1 MASHTASGDVMT
13 LRRGG
18 FTLIELLVVM
28 VLISLLLSIAV
39 PTYFGHID
47 KAKETVLHQDLA
59 QMRDAIDK
67 YFSDYG
73 HYPDSIDELVTRK
86 YLRKAPADPL
96 TERTDSWQAVAPQDK
111 DLGKL
116 YDVKSGAVGKG
127 RDGSDY
133 ASW

>member
-1 MASHTASGDVMT
+1 MVMRM
-13 LRRGG
+13 RRRHG

-39 PTYFGHID
+39 PTYFGHVD
-47 KAKETVLHQDLA
+47 KARETVLRQDLA

-67 YFSDYG
+67 YFSDIG
-73 HYPDSIDELVTRK
+73 RYPDTLDELVLRK
-86 YLRKAPADPL
+86 YMRKVPVDPITERADTWRPVAPAHK
-96 TERTDSWQAVAPQDK
+96 E
-111 DLGKL
+111 LGGVF
-116 YDVKSGAVGKG
+116 DVRSGAQGKA